1 MTGVDVVF
9 GETSATD
16 RTVEIPL
23 SHLSVELGHL
33 YMEDLADGSVDLSA
47 YFGRIASWTGPDQL
61 ADLARVARSRLR
73 ASTCVLVDDY
83 AAAPLGPDVVVPRL
97 IAAARSAGLTI
108 DYIARESGCAA
119 PLGGAGP
126 LAGLQP
132 AASLAD
138 LVESLIVADPAAGF
152 NGSRPPAHENGWLC
166 NGVRSPAGGARQAMR
181 APAAWQ
187 PPVENRAHR
196 HSIFLDVEIWREQ
209 GPGRLWSCPFLATVW
224 QLLRLGQ
231 LRVLGQPAV
240 TPVGIDPDD
249 LPATWAQFPTIA
261 RLPGR
266 AAPFAAYRTLSVL
279 DGRFLPVEHAV
290 RMTLGQVAVDPIV
303 AEQTLRRAGRENVP
317 LPAELPDR
325 VGHVFLGG

>member
-1 MTGVDVVF
+1 VEVVV

-16 RTVEIPL
+16 RTVEVPL

-33 YMEDLADGSVDLSA
+33 YMEELVDGSVDLPA
-47 YFGRIASWTGPDQL
+47 YFGRIATWTGPDQL
-61 ADLARVARSRLR
+61 ADLARVPRSRLR

-83 AAAPLGPDVVVPRL
+83 AAASLGPDVVVPRL
-97 IAAARSAGLTI
+97 IAAARSADLTI
-108 DYIARESGCAA
+108 DYLARESGCAA
-119 PLGGAGP
+119 PMDGAAALAGP
-126 LAGLQP
+126 RP

-138 LVESLIVADPAAGF
+138 LVEGLIVADPAAGF
-152 NGSRPPAHENGWLC
+152 NGNRPPAHENGWLC

-181 APAAWQ
+181 APVAWQ
-187 PPVENRAHR
+187 PPLENRAHR

-209 GPGRLWSCPFLATVW
+209 GSARRWSCPFLATVW

-231 LRVLGQPAV
+231 LRVLGQPAA
-240 TPVGIDPDD
+240 TPVDIDPDD

-279 DGRFLPVEHAV
+279 DNRFLPVEHAV

-303 AEQTLRRAGRENVP
+303 AEQTLRRAGRENVS